1 MKVRPQLHPTELQV
15 RAKRSE
21 INLRYYKDG
30 CVGISLDETV
40 TQKDI
45 EDLLALNPRVKPF
58 ANAVPSAVTKKAK
71 KHWKRNSDKEEKL
84 KSCGFGSRLSI
95 SNEPNLL

>member
-45 EDLLALNPRVKPF
+45 EDLLWVFNCSRSPEQVADSIVSPTYPV
-58 ANAVPSAVTKKAK
+58 
-71 KHWKRNSDKEEKL
+71 
-84 KSCGFGSRLSI
+84 GSVLADEFFHRYGSSLTFRYR
-95 SNEPNLL
+95 

>member
-45 EDLLALNPRVKPF
+45 EDLLWVFNCSRSPEQVADSIVSPTYPV
-58 ANAVPSAVTKKAK
+58 
-71 KHWKRNSDKEEKL
+71 
-84 KSCGFGSRLSI
+84 GSVLADEFFHRYDSSLT
-95 SNEPNLL
+95 LRYR